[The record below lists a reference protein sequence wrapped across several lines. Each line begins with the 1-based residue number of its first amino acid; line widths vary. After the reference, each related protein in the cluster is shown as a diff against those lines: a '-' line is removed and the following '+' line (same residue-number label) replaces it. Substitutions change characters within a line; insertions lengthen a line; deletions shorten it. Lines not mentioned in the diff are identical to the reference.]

1 MNWEE
6 DIDTYRGINYE
17 IYVTDI
23 DERIALAALVHFTWG
38 AEETEYCD
46 TMQQAHRL
54 ARAMIDEQAGEE
66 E

>member
-1 MNWEE
+1 MNREK
-6 DIDTYRGINYE
+6 DMDTHRGINYE

-54 ARAMIDEQAGEE
+54 ARAMIDEQVMDE
-66 E
+66 

>member
-1 MNWEE
+1 MNWKE
-6 DIDTYRGINYE
+6 DTDTHRGINYE
-17 IYVTDI
+17 IFVTHVDGQST
-23 DERIALAALVHFTWG
+23 LAALVHFTWG

-54 ARAMIDEQAGEE
+54 ARAMIDEQVGEE